1 MIYFLIGF
9 MGAGKSTCA
18 AELSQRTG
26 VPYLDLDKEIEKECA
41 HAIQDIFNEKGEDW
55 FRQIEADTLRKIQ
68 VESGDLIVACGGG
81 TPCFHD
87 NMKWMNEIGETW
99 YLKISPEEISRRI
112 EPENWADRP
121 ILKGAR
127 PEEIKRFI
135 QELMMKR
142 EKFYLQAY
150 KVIAEENAHAR
161 YLERYIVPEFRPPL
175 DADASFK

>member
-26 VPYLDLDKEIEKECA
+26 VAYVDLDKEIERVQNQ
-41 HAIQDIFNEKGEDW
+41 AIQDIFNEKGEEF
-55 FRQIEADTLRKIQ
+55 FRELEAKVLRSIQ
-68 VESGDLIVACGGG
+68 PQEEDLIVACGGG

-87 NMKWMNEIGETW
+87 SMKWMNEQGETW
-99 YLKISPEEISRRI
+99 YLKISPSEIYRRI
-112 EPENWADRP
+112 DPEQWANRP
-121 ILKGAR
+121 VLKGAR
-127 PEEIKRFI
+127 PEEVKRFI
-135 QELMMKR
+135 QDLMMTR
-142 EKFYLQAY
+142 EKFYLQAH
-150 KVIAEENAHAR
+150 KVISEENANAR